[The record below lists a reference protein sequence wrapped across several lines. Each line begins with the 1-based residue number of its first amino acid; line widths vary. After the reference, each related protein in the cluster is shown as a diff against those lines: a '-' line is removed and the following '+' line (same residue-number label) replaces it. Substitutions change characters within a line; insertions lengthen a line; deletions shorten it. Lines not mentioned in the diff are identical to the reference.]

1 MVQMDFSGLAPAAG
15 AAPGRRRRALAI
27 VAVCAAAVA
36 LTAAVVLSTGHL
48 GQASLLSGDSI
59 DLTTDKGP
67 NGEPPM
73 HLTGQVVSLSN
84 GAPQAGQ
91 PVSAIG
97 GYGYMPPQPMQM
109 YPQPAPQVQV
119 TMPAPQ
125 PAPQAV
131 TVSGPLDNLLKSL
144 TADIAQDNLAIDALR
159 TQVAT
164 LASANMQLQKKY
176 DYMATRPIPPGATG
190 APGVRGLTGP
200 PGPQGFMGPPGFTGP
215 PGRPGIAGMPGP
227 SGMTG
232 KNGAPGKQ
240 GPFGPPGVPGQPG
253 RTGPEG
259 PNGPE
264 GMRGPQGPGGP
275 TGPEGLRGAVGPPG
289 LTGPMGTPGTPG
301 SPGMP
306 GLQGMMGARGPMGK
320 PLRVAVYYG
329 KYTDATRNG
338 RLLVES
344 LVRSSGAVVTYFYGF
359 SNADLGRAYQ
369 AQVIVIP
376 EIMNGMPAVMPD
388 AARGINQ
395 FIEAGGKIVF
405 AGSKN
410 GAAFLNS
417 IFATSLVYAFVTE
430 PTTRTGA
437 ASGTRFMKVAGQLP
451 ALQAVYGVTTL
462 SLGGHKPGQML
473 YCMYE
478 AQGACSAFR
487 MNYGKGVLYY
497 LGFDWYNSP
506 RQADTSRWDMA
517 LGAAVLPE
525 TAP

>member
-1 MVQMDFSGLAPAAG
+1 
-15 AAPGRRRRALAI
+15 
-27 VAVCAAAVA
+27 
-36 LTAAVVLSTGHL
+36 
-48 GQASLLSGDSI
+48 
-59 DLTTDKGP
+59 
-67 NGEPPM
+67 
-73 HLTGQVVSLSN
+73 
-84 GAPQAGQ
+84 
-91 PVSAIG
+91 
-97 GYGYMPPQPMQM
+97 
-109 YPQPAPQVQV
+109 
-119 TMPAPQ
+119 
-125 PAPQAV
+125 
-131 TVSGPLDNLLKSL
+131 
-144 TADIAQDNLAIDALR
+144 
-159 TQVAT
+159 
-164 LASANMQLQKKY
+164 
-176 DYMATRPIPPGATG
+176 
-190 APGVRGLTGP
+190 
-200 PGPQGFMGPPGFTGP
+200 
-215 PGRPGIAGMPGP
+215 
-227 SGMTG
+227 
-232 KNGAPGKQ
+232 
-240 GPFGPPGVPGQPG
+240 
-253 RTGPEG
+253 
-259 PNGPE
+259 
-264 GMRGPQGPGGP
+264 
-275 TGPEGLRGAVGPPG
+275 VGPPG
-289 LTGPMGTPGTPG
+289 LTGPMGTPGSNG
-301 SPGMP
+301 APGMP

-320 PLRVAVYYG
+320 PLRVAVYFG

-338 RLLVES
+338 RLLVDS
-344 LVRSSGAVVTYFYGF
+344 LVRSSGAVVSYFYGF

-388 AARGINQ
+388 AARGMNQ
-395 FIEAGGKIVF
+395 YIEAGGKIVF

-497 LGFDWYNSP
+497 LGFDWYDSP

>member
-1 MVQMDFSGLAPAAG
+1 MAPRAQ
-15 AAPGRRRRALAI
+15 PGRSRQRVLAL
-27 VAVCAAAVA
+27 VGVCAAAVA
-36 LTAAVVLSTGHL
+36 LAAVVLSTGRA
-48 GQASLLSGDSI
+48 GQTDLLSGDSI
-59 DLTTDKGP
+59 DLTTAKGP

-73 HLTGQVVSLSN
+73 HLTGQIVSLSN
-84 GAPQAGQ
+84 GAPQPGQ

-97 GYGYMPPQPMQM
+97 AYPQPVPMTMQ
-109 YPQPAPQVQV
+109 PQPAPQVTV
-119 TMPAPQ
+119 SMPAPQ

-227 SGMTG
+227 GGMTG
-232 KNGAPGKQ
+232 KTGAPGKQ

-264 GMRGPQGPGGP
+264 GMRGPQGPAGP

-301 SPGMP
+301 APGMP
-306 GLQGMMGARGPMGK
+306 GRQGMMGARGPMGK
-320 PLRVAVYYG
+320 PLRVAVYFG

-388 AARGINQ
+388 AARGMNQ
-395 FIEAGGKIVF
+395 YIEAGGKVVF

-417 IFATSLVYAFVTE
+417 IFGTSLVYAFVTM

-437 ASGTRFMKVAGQLP
+437 ASGTRFMKIAGQLP

-478 AQGACSAFR
+478 AEGACSAFR

-525 TAP
+525 SAP